1 MTTIQVQTLG
11 ERAVL
16 PRTDLE
22 KLIELAR
29 RSEPLDIK
37 FAEDDLTS
45 AEWTQFALAGGS
57 FDFWKEEGEDIYTL
71 EDGEPI

>member
-1 MTTIQVQTLG
+1 MTTIQVQTVG

-29 RSEPLDIK
+29 RSEPLDIE

-45 AEWTQFALAGGS
+45 AEWTRFALASGA